1 MCHRLLRIIVK
12 GRRRRIA
19 TTCAMFLR
27 GRRTAFFFF
36 RDIVCQAGNIDLLSP
51 FSRRIFVN
59 RRILVDKINYYQN
72 RKILSILWLI
82 LFNLYIYIYISSI
95 QIFLHFR
102 YSIFIISFQ
111 KREKWINGK
120 IEIDSPLSLAT
131 EKYIARTRGGYA
143 ESIFL
148 FLFSFLFRKKKN
160 RER

>member
-1 MCHRLLRIIVK
+1 M
-12 GRRRRIA
+12 
-19 TTCAMFLR
+19 
-27 GRRTAFFFF
+27 
-36 RDIVCQAGNIDLLSP
+36 
-51 FSRRIFVN
+51 
-59 RRILVDKINYYQN
+59 INPLQ
-72 RKILSILWLI
+72 
-82 LFNLYIYIYISSI
+82 FIYIYISSI

-148 FLFSFLFRKKKN
+148 FLFSFLFRKKKIGN
-160 RER
+160 SNEPVSKKTNSRVTMGTWPETAFRNSPGGK